1 MFEVL
6 GMVLCFIGVIGIA
19 LSKSLQSPPNVIS
32 TTSDKPSELLGI
44 FICFFMSWLYAGC
57 NVINRKL
64 KDVHFAIVGFYHPLS
79 GLIMF
84 GVYYLVMLIWYG
96 KVFEVHDWSVYGGL
110 IIMCV
115 LDFVSLNSQ
124 NIAFQSD
131 SSGFVAVIGY
141 LIIFYGFLADQ
152 FIFSSPI
159 TGFDLAGAALI
170 LVVTVSVT
178 LYKLKQ
184 KFDN

>member
-1 MFEVL
+1 
-6 GMVLCFIGVIGIA
+6 
-19 LSKSLQSPPNVIS
+19 
-32 TTSDKPSELLGI
+32 
-44 FICFFMSWLYAGC
+44 MSWLYAGC

-64 KDVHFAIVGFYHPLS
+64 KDVHFAIVGFYHPVS

-84 GVYYLVMLIWYG
+84 GAYFLFLLLTQGSM
-96 KVFEVHDWSVYGGL
+96 FESHSWSVYGGL
-110 IIMCV
+110 VSMCV
-115 LDFVSLNSQ
+115 LDFISLNSQ

-152 FIFSSPI
+152 LIFNSPI
-159 TGFDLAGAALI
+159 TGFDLAGAFLI

-178 LYKLKQ
+178 VYKLKQ
-184 KFDN
+184 KLEDRNNSK

>member
-1 MFEVL
+1 
-6 GMVLCFIGVIGIA
+6 LCFVGVIGIA
-19 LSKSLQSPPNVIS
+19 ISKSFQSTSTVTL
-32 TTSDKPSELLGI
+32 TTSEKPAEFFGI

-64 KDVHFAIVGFYHPLS
+64 KEVHFAIVGFYHPLT
-79 GLIMF
+79 GIIMF
-84 GVYYLVMLIWYG
+84 GVYYLLMLILHG
-96 KVFEVHDWSVYGGL
+96 SVFEVHEWSAYAGL
-110 IIMCV
+110 LSMCI

-152 FIFSSPI
+152 FIFDSPI
-159 TGFDLAGAALI
+159 TGFDLAGATLI
-170 LVVTVSVT
+170 LLVTVSVT

>member
-1 MFEVL
+1 
-6 GMVLCFIGVIGIA
+6 
-19 LSKSLQSPPNVIS
+19 
-32 TTSDKPSELLGI
+32 
-44 FICFFMSWLYAGC
+44 MSWLYAGC
-57 NVINRKL
+57 NVISRKL
-64 KDVHFAIVGFYHPLS
+64 KDTHFAIVGFYHPVT

-84 GVYYLVMLIWYG
+84 GIYFLVMLVSYG
-96 KVFEVHDWSVYGGL
+96 SVFEAHSWSAYGGL
-110 IIMCV
+110 IMMCI

-152 FIFSSPI
+152 FIFDSPI
-159 TGFDLAGAALI
+159 TGFDLAGACLI

-178 LYKLKQ
+178 LYKVKQ
-184 KFDN
+184 KLDDKKVSK